1 MNQNRIGINGFTI
14 KMIALSTMLIDHIGA
29 VLVPQMISLRI
40 IGRISFPLFVF
51 LLVEGF
57 IHTKDVRKYAI
68 RLLIFALISE
78 IPFDLAFFGKVVDFE
93 RQNIFFMLF
102 LGILM
107 LALIRRFSFQPFLQ
121 VLSVVGCV
129 AAAFLFRVDYN
140 GFGVLLVLAF
150 WYFREKPWKRLLCFG
165 VILGLGYG
173 MGVELYGL
181 LAYLP
186 ILFYNGRRGPSAKYV
201 FYIFYPAHLLILL
214 LIAWILHG
222 GI

>member
-29 VLVPQMISLRI
+29 ILVPQMLILRI
-40 IGRISFPLFVF
+40 IGRISFPLYVF

-57 IHTKDVRKYAI
+57 IHTKNVRKYAI
-68 RLLIFALISE
+68 RLFIFALISE
-78 IPFDLAFFGKVVDFE
+78 IPFDLAFFRKVVSFE

-107 LALIRRFSFQPFLQ
+107 LALIRHFSFRPFWQ
-121 VLSVVGCV
+121 VLSVAACV
-129 AAAFLFRVDYN
+129 VAAFLFRVDYN

-150 WYFREKPWKRLLCFG
+150 WYFREKPWKRLGCFG
-165 VILGLGYG
+165 IILGFGYG
-173 MGVELYGL
+173 MGVETCGL
-181 LAYLP
+181 SAYLP
-186 ILFYNGRRGPSAKYV
+186 ILFYNGRRGPSIKYV
-201 FYIFYPAHLLILL
+201 FYVFYPAHLLILL
-214 LIAWILHG
+214 LIAGILHG